1 VRNRVKRTAL
11 CLLALAAVLVP
22 RGPTTGGVPLVDDQ
36 GVRYGWD
43 LTTEQPNVQGGKVTY
58 FPAPATLRDE
68 SIGQK
73 TPLQAIRDGVASWQ
87 VGTTSIA
94 FAEDTSRTAAGVNG
108 TDRVNWI
115 GWVSSGLDSLTL
127 AATTITRTDSTLT
140 DMDVALNDRFS
151 WDMFEPGRA
160 GIADIESL
168 IAHEWGHAIGCDHVP
183 LRASTMYPN
192 TLPGVISLR
201 TLSPDDRAL
210 VGSMYPNANFA
221 ATTGTIAGNV
231 DVAGTANDRA
241 VHVVAVSVAT
251 GEPAAST
258 LSRPD
263 GTYSITGLP
272 AGVYRVIAA
281 PCIPIASMNAF
292 WSKTGTTRF
301 VPSVLRQGGSN
312 PGAIVPVTVATG
324 QTATV
329 APMTVADTSAV
340 FEPNDTSAQATP
352 IAVGDAACA
361 RFESGADQDWYAF
374 DGVAG
379 QKVTIAVLCWGL
391 GADADPALTLLDTA
405 GQVAQ
410 IQDDVRPPS
419 LHFSQIEGQDLDVR
433 VAGVALTQTGVYRV
447 GLRNEK
453 GTSGSNGFYVL
464 LVTPSSDAP
473 SAILTQVTVTPPR
486 TDAGSGQTSRIVV
499 RPRNETNDDVGP
511 GAAVTI
517 THSGAGTLTPVT
529 DAGDGTYYADVTAA
543 ATPGDDL
550 FTVSCTS
557 AQGTATLLDAAKI
570 VYLGPADPAR
580 STFTVVPRRLDIAPL
595 APDPALVTQA
605 TVSFV
610 PTDARGEAL
619 GPGRTVAFTLVA
631 PGGASLGGPFDFGD
645 GGYGDSVHSGTARGT
660 GAVSASVGGAAFGA
674 DAPVAFGFGLFEVLT
689 ATRADAALHSAVPG
703 VSKKA
708 MRAFAKADALAA
720 KGLARLAEGG
730 PKAESRAIAAAQAA
744 LAQVALGRK
753 KAHVALPDLGTER
766 DLARAIRESAAAAI
780 EAAVPD
786 GRRDERRIA
795 DARED
800 LVSGDAAYAG
810 GAAAKP
816 ASRWRRAFSR
826 VLPLQPL

>member
-1 VRNRVKRTAL
+1 MRRAAL

-22 RGPTTGGVPLVDDQ
+22 RGRTTGGVPLVDEL

-43 LTTEQPNVQGGKVTY
+43 LTTEQLNVQGGKVTY

-87 VGTTSIA
+87 IGTTSIA

-108 TDRVNWI
+108 LDRVNWI

-140 DMDVALNDRFS
+140 DMDVALNDRYA
-151 WDMFEPGRA
+151 WDTFEPGRA
-160 GIADIESL
+160 GIADIQGL
-168 IAHEWGHAIGCDHVP
+168 VAHEWGHAIGADHVP
-183 LRASTMYPN
+183 LRASTMYP
-192 TLPGVISLR
+192 TTQPGVISLR
-201 TLSPDDRAL
+201 SLAEDDRAL

-221 ATTGTIAGNV
+221 ATTGAIEGNV

-258 LSRPD
+258 LTRPD

-281 PCIPIASMNAF
+281 PCIPLSGSMNKF
-292 WSKTGTTRF
+292 WTSGTTRF
-301 VPSVLRQGGSN
+301 VPSVLRQDGSN
-312 PGAIVPVTVATG
+312 PGAIVPVTVAAG

-329 APMTVADTSAV
+329 APMTVADTNAV
-340 FEPNDTSAQATP
+340 FEPNDTPGQATP

-361 RFESGADQDWYAF
+361 RFESGGDLDWYAF

-379 QKVTIAVLCWGL
+379 QKVTISVLCWGL
-391 GADADPALTLLDTA
+391 GADADPALTLLDTS

-410 IQDDVRPPS
+410 LQDDVRPPLPPL

-433 VAGVALTQTGVYRV
+433 LAGFALTQTGVYRV
-447 GLRNEK
+447 GLRDQK
-453 GTSGSNGFYVL
+453 STSGPNGFYVL
-464 LVTPSSDAP
+464 FVTPSSDAP
-473 SAILTQVTVTPPR
+473 SAILTEVTATPPR

-557 AQGTATLLDAAKI
+557 AQGTATLFDAAKI

-595 APDPALVTQA
+595 APDPALVTQGN
-605 TVSFV
+605 VSFV
-610 PTDARGEAL
+610 PRDARGEPL

-631 PGGASLGGPFDFGD
+631 PGGASLAGAFDFGD
-645 GGYGDSVHSGTARGT
+645 GEYGDSVHSGTARGT
-660 GAVSASVGGAAFGA
+660 GAVSAGVGGAAFGA
-674 DAPVAFGFGLFEVLT
+674 DAPVAFGFGLSEVLT
-689 ATRADAALHSAVPG
+689 GTRADAALHSAVPG

-708 MRAFAKADALAA
+708 LRAFAKADALAA
-720 KGLARLAEGG
+720 EGLARLAEGG

-753 KAHVALPDLGTER
+753 KAHVTLPDLGTER

-780 EAAVPD
+780 LAAVPD

-800 LVSGDAAYAG
+800 LASGDAAYAG

-826 VLPLQPL
+826 VASLQPL